1 MPVNDNMHWRLL
13 AERMLIAAED
23 MLSEDCQAMARRL
36 ATDYD
41 RLARDAEAR
50 DRAKAPT
57 SA

>member
-1 MPVNDNMHWRLL
+1 MHWRLL

-36 ATDYD
+36 AKDYD
-41 RLARDAEAR
+41 RLARDGEAR
-50 DRAKAPT
+50 DRAETPT